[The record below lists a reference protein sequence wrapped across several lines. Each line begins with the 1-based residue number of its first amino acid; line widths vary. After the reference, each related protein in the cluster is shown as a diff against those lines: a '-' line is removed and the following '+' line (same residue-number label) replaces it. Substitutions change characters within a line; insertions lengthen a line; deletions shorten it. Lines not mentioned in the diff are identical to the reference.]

1 MFAFQLVRDP
11 HLTRRARKSPHVS
24 AQSLAHVR
32 LFFALSLAPDPLLVR
47 LWGGDFTF
55 GDDCFACSS
64 DSSLGA
70 SADAFLVSF
79 ADRGDSPVKPYLV
92 IELWAQ

>member
-1 MFAFQLVRDP
+1 M
-11 HLTRRARKSPHVS
+11 
-24 AQSLAHVR
+24 R
-32 LFFALSLAPDPLLVR
+32 LFFALSLAPDPLLAR

-92 IELWAQ
+92 DSLLLTLVVVQVEEMNRSPCLWLVRRVMLLMF

>member
-1 MFAFQLVRDP
+1 M
-11 HLTRRARKSPHVS
+11 
-24 AQSLAHVR
+24 R

-92 IELWAQ
+92 DSLLLTLVVVQVEEMNRSPCWWLVRRVMLLMF